1 MFIAIDSTMKRS
13 LSPSTDEIWHLCI
26 WSQTWKFFR
35 NTTFMHVEV
44 KNGYSIEAIKAK
56 ICEEKSI
63 PIDQQRLVFRGNT
76 LENHCTLADY
86 KITLA
91 TVHPVRLYQVK
102 KITVLLGNDK
112 YFTLEVDV
120 HSTIAELKDMIK
132 DKEGIPPDQQK
143 LIAGL
148 QELNCEHMTL
158 DDYSVE
164 HEGTVAVVELKLGS
178 G

>member
-1 MFIAIDSTMKRS
+1 MKRS
-13 LSPSTDEIWHLCI
+13 RSSSNDEIWHLCV
-26 WSQTWKFFR
+26 WG
-35 NTTFMHVEV
+35 NTTITRMEV
-44 KNGYSIEAIKAK
+44 KNDYSIEAIKAK
-56 ICEEKSI
+56 ICEQKGI
-63 PIDQQRLVFRGNT
+63 PIDQQRLVFRNIT
-76 LENHCTLADY
+76 LQNDCTLDSY
-86 KITLA
+86 NITLG
-91 TVHPVRLYQVK
+91 TVHPVRLYHVK
-102 KITVLLGNDK
+102 KIIVLRGNDK

-164 HEGTVAVVELKLGS
+164 HEGTVAVVELELGS